1 MKNKKYLVLGAGS
14 FLGSSFL
21 DYMMK
26 SNYEIFGVSSFQ
38 RNKNI
43 IGSDYSK
50 NSLDNVLRDINPDV
64 VYDFKLSKV
73 SSNQSDFNDSFET
86 MFANNQNIINSLKK
100 YGKNID
106 LHLISTSKLIN
117 NLDTSHPYLKLK
129 KAQEFLY
136 KEDLSAIAS
145 LNIHRVE
152 NIVGKRDMNFSR
164 ILPFFFGS
172 ALVNKSVKFSSLS
185 TYRRNYL
192 TVEQFNQ
199 NLESIDKTP
208 ETNINNNSV
217 PLTNENLISK
227 AKLYFEKMMKIEV
240 PVYWNNGEDSFRHY
254 VNENKLNAEFFLDLQ
269 EIAHWYISNEKIVSE
284 EFNKYQGS
292 FSA

>member
-152 NIVGKRDMNFSR
+152 NIVGKRTR
-164 ILPFFFGS
+164 
-172 ALVNKSVKFSSLS
+172 
-185 TYRRNYL
+185 
-192 TVEQFNQ
+192 
-199 NLESIDKTP
+199 
-208 ETNINNNSV
+208 
-217 PLTNENLISK
+217 
-227 AKLYFEKMMKIEV
+227 
-240 PVYWNNGEDSFRHY
+240 
-254 VNENKLNAEFFLDLQ
+254 
-269 EIAHWYISNEKIVSE
+269 NEKSIYTI
-284 EFNKYQGS
+284 F
-292 FSA
+292 